1 MTRFQV
7 ILPVGNH
14 NVTKNLT
21 GQRMH
26 VAGSEI
32 YQMNRHTNSF
42 QNMCDI
48 LEAKIDCLARII
60 NSSKKKKHLKI
71 VYSCVRESV
80 LPDFGRTEPPFLS

>member
-1 MTRFQV
+1 MMSFQV

-32 YQMNRHTNSF
+32 YQMNRHINSF

-60 NSSKKKKHLKI
+60 NSLKKKNTSK
-71 VYSCVRESV
+71 
-80 LPDFGRTEPPFLS
+80 LSIFVCANLCYLTLEGPSLRF

>member
-32 YQMNRHTNSF
+32 YQMNRHINSF

-48 LEAKIDCLARII
+48 LEAKIDCLASRAARIVAA
-60 NSSKKKKHLKI
+60 LQRG
-71 VYSCVRESV
+71 CEEMERE
-80 LPDFGRTEPPFLS
+80 